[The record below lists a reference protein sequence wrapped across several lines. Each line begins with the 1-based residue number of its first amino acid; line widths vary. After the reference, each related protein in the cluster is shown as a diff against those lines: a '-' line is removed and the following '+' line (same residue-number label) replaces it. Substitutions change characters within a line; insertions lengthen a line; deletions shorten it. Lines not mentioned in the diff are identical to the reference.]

1 MFIVDNCLSPKKLR
15 ERFDVCN
22 FDSGSILIQ
31 IPQVPRQYLEDN
43 FVKNHGYFA
52 YPPQGLLYLSSI
64 MDSLNIESIIID
76 INYEELKSAN
86 KNSNDVTLVWKKQI
100 IDGINKFKTPVF
112 FLSFMFD
119 PTYPQLKDVAKYIKI
134 IAGENTIIIIG
145 GVGATA
151 DPEKLVS
158 KEWCDIV
165 IVNEGENGILSLY
178 KFLNGSIDTIPDNLF
193 WMDKKNRIYK
203 GDIVQGG
210 EVNIDIRSQ
219 YKKLEI
225 KNYCKV
231 GSLNNFSRIRGVNIP
246 FATILSRRGCRARC
260 TFCSV
265 RNFNGKSVRPRS
277 VDNVIEEMKYLWD
290 EHSIRHFEWL
300 DDDLLYNK
308 KLALDLFRRISDIL
322 PNATWS
328 ANNGLIA
335 AAIDCELLSA
345 MEESG
350 CIGFT
355 MGMESGNKE
364 TLRSIKKP
372 ATIETFEKFVNI
384 SKDFPGIIYVVCF
397 ILGLPNETFGQ
408 MLDSFRLALKAELD
422 WANFFTYQPI
432 KNTDAYLSLGG
443 MIDDGD
449 ENIIKKSTTINFNP
463 NREFSS
469 FNNKDESIL
478 TGYDIFKLDYDSI
491 LEKNQI
497 KEVWFTFNYIVNFIR
512 HPGLTTKEYKRIKNA
527 IKWFS
532 ALRTAYVENP
542 AIDCVL
548 FYLMK
553 RSGDYNDHELNSVN
567 NSALDKFSKS
577 EYWLQKDEIFKF
589 SSFLNGVIPNVNSR
603 LDGIV

>member
-1 MFIVDNCLSPKKLR
+1 
-15 ERFDVCN
+15 
-22 FDSGSILIQ
+22 
-31 IPQVPRQYLEDN
+31 
-43 FVKNHGYFA
+43 
-52 YPPQGLLYLSSI
+52 
-64 MDSLNIESIIID
+64 
-76 INYEELKSAN
+76 
-86 KNSNDVTLVWKKQI
+86 
-100 IDGINKFKTPVF
+100 
-112 FLSFMFD
+112 
-119 PTYPQLKDVAKYIKI
+119 
-134 IAGENTIIIIG
+134 
-145 GVGATA
+145 
-151 DPEKLVS
+151 
-158 KEWCDIV
+158 
-165 IVNEGENGILSLY
+165 
-178 KFLNGSIDTIPDNLF
+178 
-193 WMDKKNRIYK
+193 MDKKNRIYK

-372 ATIETFEKFVNI
+372 ATIETFEKFVNV
-384 SKDFPGIIYVVCF
+384 SKDFPGIIYVVY
-397 ILGLPNETFGQ
+397 
-408 MLDSFRLALKAELD
+408 FRL
-422 WANFFTYQPI
+422 T
-432 KNTDAYLSLGG
+432 
-443 MIDDGD
+443 
-449 ENIIKKSTTINFNP
+449 
-463 NREFSS
+463 
-469 FNNKDESIL
+469 
-478 TGYDIFKLDYDSI
+478 
-491 LEKNQI
+491 
-497 KEVWFTFNYIVNFIR
+497 
-512 HPGLTTKEYKRIKNA
+512 
-527 IKWFS
+527 
-532 ALRTAYVENP
+532 
-542 AIDCVL
+542 
-548 FYLMK
+548 
-553 RSGDYNDHELNSVN
+553 
-567 NSALDKFSKS
+567 
-577 EYWLQKDEIFKF
+577 
-589 SSFLNGVIPNVNSR
+589 
-603 LDGIV
+603 

>member
-1 MFIVDNCLSPKKLR
+1 
-15 ERFDVCN
+15 
-22 FDSGSILIQ
+22 
-31 IPQVPRQYLEDN
+31 
-43 FVKNHGYFA
+43 
-52 YPPQGLLYLSSI
+52 
-64 MDSLNIESIIID
+64 
-76 INYEELKSAN
+76 
-86 KNSNDVTLVWKKQI
+86 
-100 IDGINKFKTPVF
+100 
-112 FLSFMFD
+112 
-119 PTYPQLKDVAKYIKI
+119 
-134 IAGENTIIIIG
+134 
-145 GVGATA
+145 
-151 DPEKLVS
+151 
-158 KEWCDIV
+158 
-165 IVNEGENGILSLY
+165 
-178 KFLNGSIDTIPDNLF
+178 
-193 WMDKKNRIYK
+193 
-203 GDIVQGG
+203 
-210 EVNIDIRSQ
+210 
-219 YKKLEI
+219 
-225 KNYCKV
+225 
-231 GSLNNFSRIRGVNIP
+231 
-246 FATILSRRGCRARC
+246 
-260 TFCSV
+260 
-265 RNFNGKSVRPRS
+265 
-277 VDNVIEEMKYLWD
+277 
-290 EHSIRHFEWL
+290 
-300 DDDLLYNK
+300 
-308 KLALDLFRRISDIL
+308 
-322 PNATWS
+322 
-328 ANNGLIA
+328 
-335 AAIDCELLSA
+335 
-345 MEESG
+345 
-350 CIGFT
+350 
-355 MGMESGNKE
+355 
-364 TLRSIKKP
+364 
-372 ATIETFEKFVNI
+372 
-384 SKDFPGIIYVVCF
+384 
-397 ILGLPNETFGQ
+397 

-463 NREFSS
+463 NRESSS